1 MKEQLTRQEEVLL
14 DNILAGRQDA
24 ELYQAEKKYKE
35 IPVPEELKQRID
47 RTIETARENN
57 AGGARK
63 QKGRPKKGLR
73 IAFGTI
79 GALAAAI
86 VIFMI
91 PLNTSEAFAKQA
103 QAIPVIGTIA
113 KVLTVRSYSYTE
125 NDMNVNINTPEIEGS
140 AGGDALSGEG
150 DAQAALIA
158 DVNARI
164 AEICEVYERDA
175 KERFEEYKKAFFET
189 GGTEEEWG
197 GRTCDIDVDYTVTYN
212 QDGVLSLILTT
223 TESWAYVYGQ
233 QYYYNLDLESGREL
247 TLQDLFGENWV
258 EICNES
264 IVAEIERRVEEEE
277 DVTYW
282 GYSGGDDP
290 VVDDI
295 EGFTTVSKETRFY
308 LNENGNVVICFD
320 KYEIAPGYMG
330 IQEFEIVK

>member
-1 MKEQLTRQEEVLL
+1 MKEQLTRQEEELL
-14 DNILAGRQDA
+14 DNILAGREDA
-24 ELYQAEKKYKE
+24 ELYEAEKKYKE
-35 IPVPEELKQRID
+35 IPVPEELKHRIG
-47 RTIETARENN
+47 RTIETARENK

-63 QKGRPKKGLR
+63 QKGRTKKGLR

-79 GALAAAI
+79 KGLAAAI
-86 VIFMI
+86 AIFMI

-125 NDMNVNINTPEIEGS
+125 NDMNVNINTPEIEGA

-197 GRTCDIDVDYTVTYN
+197 GRTCDINVDYTVTYN

-233 QYYYNLDLESGREL
+233 RYYYNLDLESGREL

-295 EGFTTVSKETRFY
+295 EGFTTVSGETRFY

>member
-1 MKEQLTRQEEVLL
+1 MKEQLTRQEEELL
-14 DNILAGRQDA
+14 DNIIAGKEDA
-24 ELYQAEKKYKE
+24 GLYQAEKKYNG
-35 IPVPEELKQRID
+35 IPVPEELKHRIG
-47 RTIETARENN
+47 RAIEMARENK
-57 AGGARK
+57 AEGARK
-63 QKGRPKKGLR
+63 QKGRPGKGLR

-91 PLNTSEAFAKQA
+91 PLNTNEAFARQM
-103 QAIPVIGTIA
+103 QAIPVIGEIA
-113 KVLTVRSYSYTE
+113 KALTVRSYSYTE
-125 NDMNVNINTPEIEGS
+125 NDMNVNIKIPEIEGPTD
-140 AGGDALSGEG
+140 GDALSGEG

-164 AEICEVYERDA
+164 AEICEDYERDA
-175 KERFEEYKKAFFET
+175 KERFEEYKKVFFET

-197 GRTCDIDVDYTVTYN
+197 GRTCDIYVDYAVTYN

-223 TESWAYVYGQ
+223 AESWAYVYGQ

-247 TLQDLFGENWV
+247 TLQDMFGENWV

-290 VVDDI
+290 YVDDI
-295 EGFTTVSKETRFY
+295 EGFTTVSGETRFY

-330 IQEFEIVK
+330 IQEFEIAR